1 VKYIKNFLF
10 VLFFLS
16 YSNYCLSQNI
26 VYANFD
32 LVVKNSNVG
41 KKIINHYTKI
51 NDELVE
57 QLKKQEKKIQNDEQ
71 LLISQKNVLEAEEF
85 ESKVKILQKEII
97 EFNRNQN
104 DELSKIKFER
114 DEVLKSFQKEINS
127 ILKEFAEN
135 NNIDIILSSNQML
148 IGKSNLDVTNEI
160 IKIINNKIKNFE
172 IKK

>member
-1 VKYIKNFLF
+1 MKYFKNFLF

-135 NNIDIILSSNQML
+135 NKIDIILSSNQML
-148 IGKSNLDVTNEI
+148 IGKSNFDVTEQLLNI
-160 IKIINNKIKNFE
+160 VNDKIKNF
-172 IKK
+172 KLN

>member
-1 VKYIKNFLF
+1 MKYFKNFLF
-10 VLFFLS
+10 VLFFFS

-26 VYANFD
+26 VYANLD